1 VLVLLEV
8 DVEVIPLGEA
18 VDIVPTELLEE
29 TLGVMFPV
37 VVICPMLWVV
47 AED

>member
-1 VLVLLEV
+1 MLLEV
-8 DVEVIPLGEA
+8 DVDVMPMGEA

-37 VVICPMLWVV
+37 VVVCPMLWVV